1 MRSIALALTFL
12 LPCSA
17 FATTVLALSDRELA
31 GRADTIAVAHVTA
44 VRTVVHP
51 GGRVATDATLEIQ
64 QSLKGVPA
72 GATLTLEIP
81 GGVVDGMV
89 FTTVGAPS
97 LSPGSL
103 VFGYFEAHGPVYR
116 PLGLAYGLYQ
126 VRGADWT
133 AHRDLR
139 GLALVTPR
147 GEPADGIATTGSE
160 PLAHLLERVRRQVGG
175 AP

>member
-1 MRSIALALTFL
+1 MRSIALPLTFL

-17 FATTVLALSDRELA
+17 LATTVLALSEDELA
-31 GRADTIAVAHVTA
+31 ARADSIVVAHVTA

-51 GGRVATDATLEIQ
+51 GGRVATAASLEVQ
-64 QSLKGVPA
+64 ESLKGAPA
-72 GATLTLEIP
+72 GATLTLEVP
-81 GGVVDGMV
+81 GGVVDGVV
-89 FTTVGAPS
+89 FAAVGAPS

-103 VFGYFEAHGPVYR
+103 VFGYFETHGSVCR

-126 VRGADWT
+126 VLGDDWM

-139 GLALVTPR
+139 GLALVTPG
-147 GEPADGIATTGSE
+147 GEPADGAVARGPE
-160 PLAHLLERVRRQVGG
+160 PLASLLERVRRQVGG